1 MLLTQTVRLKLRNF
15 KKDILTQLR
24 RLSKNIFN
32 LISNMKE
39 IQILSKQRGI
49 FLDTGSG
56 VSPLAVRV
64 LQITQ
69 N

>member
-1 MLLTQTVRLKLRNF
+1 MLLTQTVRLKLRNSE
-15 KKDILTQLR
+15 KDILIQLR

-32 LISNMKE
+32 LMSSIKE
-39 IQILSKQRGI
+39 IQILPKQRGL
-49 FLDTGSG
+49 FLDSSSDA
-56 VSPLAVRV
+56 SPLAARV